1 MTIWLWIA
9 GVFCFGTT
17 ALHVASHLI
26 VIRRCRA
33 AAPFIGAPDLAEC
46 GPGISIVRPVCGID
60 NYVDE
65 TLRSAFQLDYRRYE
79 IVFCVAHAN
88 DPVVP
93 IVQRLIA
100 DHPRVPARLLIGKE
114 SIGDNPKL
122 NNVYKGWRAAEHDWI
137 VMADSNVLMP
147 RDYLQRLLAAW
158 RADTGLVASPPIGCR
173 TDGFWAE
180 LECAFL
186 NTYQARWQLTADGV
200 GFGFAQG
207 KSMLYRRSLL
217 EQAGGIRALASEPA
231 EDAATTKVV
240 RGAGLRVR
248 LVDAPFEQ
256 PLGDRRAR
264 DVWRRQLRWA
274 RLRSASFK
282 ACYCVEIFAGG
293 VMPLAAATGMTA
305 ALGLPLIAV
314 VALAGVWYGIEAM
327 LAHVAGWHLSWRSP
341 AAWVVRDLLLPVI
354 WIGGWLGSGVVWRG
368 HHVQA
373 VESRS
378 AV

>member
-9 GVFCFGTT
+9 GVFCVGTT

-26 VIRRCRA
+26 VVRRCSA
-33 AAPFIGAPDLAEC
+33 AGPFIDTPGLAEC

-65 TLRSAFQLDYRRYE
+65 TLGSAFQLDYRRYE

-100 DHPRVPARLLIGKE
+100 DHPRVPARLLVGNE
-114 SIGDNPKL
+114 TIGDNPKL

-173 TDGFWAE
+173 PDGFWAE

-186 NTYQARWQLTADGV
+186 NTYQARWQLTADSV

-248 LVDAPFEQ
+248 LVDAPFQQ
-256 PLGDRRAR
+256 PLGHRGAR
-264 DVWRRQLRWA
+264 DVWHRQLRWA

-282 ACYCVEIFAGG
+282 ASYCVEIFAGG
-293 VMPLAAATGMTA
+293 VMPLAAAAGMTA
-305 ALGLPLIAV
+305 ALELPLIGV
-314 VALAGVWYGIEAM
+314 VALASVWYGIEAM

-341 AAWVVRDLLLPVI
+341 AAWVLRDLLLPVI
-354 WIGGWLGSGVVWRG
+354 WIGGWLGTGVVWRG
-368 HHVQA
+368 HHIQA
-373 VESRS
+373 VELRS

>member
-1 MTIWLWIA
+1 MWLWIA
-9 GVFCFGTT
+9 GVLCVGTT

-26 VIRRCRA
+26 VVRRCRA
-33 AAPFIGAPDLAEC
+33 AGPFIGTPALAQC
-46 GPGISIVRPVCGID
+46 GPGISIIRPVCGID

-100 DHPRVPARLLIGKE
+100 DHPHVPARLLVGNE

-158 RADTGLVASPPIGCR
+158 RADTGVVASPPIGCR
-173 TDGFWAE
+173 PDGFWAE

-186 NTYQARWQLTADGV
+186 NTYQARWQLTADSV

-217 EQAGGIRALASEPA
+217 EQAGGIRALAAEPA

-256 PLGDRRAR
+256 PLGHRAAR
-264 DVWRRQLRWA
+264 DVWHRQLRWA

-293 VMPLAAATGMTA
+293 VMPLAAAAGMTA
-305 ALGLPLIAV
+305 ALDLPLIGV

-327 LAHVAGWHLSWRSP
+327 LAHVTGWHLSWRSP

-354 WIGGWLGSGVVWRG
+354 WIGGWLGTGVVWRG
-368 HHVQA
+368 HHIQA
-373 VESRS
+373 VESQS